1 MYLLEAMSGGND
13 PVLFMFGV
21 LFVFVIIISIASIK
35 IISQST
41 VGIVERLGKFNK
53 KIETGPNFLVPF
65 IDSLKTIVDL
75 REQVIDFPPQ
85 AVITKDNVTMQIDT
99 VVYFKVTDPINFI
112 YEISNPISA
121 IENLTATTLRNIIG
135 DLDLDETLTSRDIV
149 NTKLR
154 TILDEATDSWGIKV
168 NRVEL
173 KNIMP
178 PRDIQDSMERQM
190 RAERQ
195 KREAILTAEGMKQ
208 ASILEAEGRKQAA
221 ILNAEADKEAN
232 IRRSE
237 GEKEAQILKATG
249 EAEAI
254 IRVQEATAQGTK
266 AVLEAIKSA
275 APTAEVI
282 NLKGIEALE
291 KMAQTESTKIV
302 IPSEAVSLLGSIT
315 GVKEMLGGK
324 K

>member
-1 MYLLEAMSGGND
+1 MVLLSSFSSQD
-13 PVLFMFGV
+13 PVLLMFGGIFI
-21 LFVFVIIISIASIK
+21 FVVILAIASIK
-35 IISQST
+35 IVSQST
-41 VGIVERLGKFNK
+41 LGIIERLGKFHRRA
-53 KIETGPNFLVPF
+53 ETGVNFLIPF
-65 IDSLKTIVDL
+65 LDNMKAIIDL

-85 AVITKDNVTMQIDT
+85 AVITKDNVAMQIDT
-99 VVYFKVTDPINFI
+99 VIYFKVTDPVNFI
-112 YEISNPISA
+112 YEISQPLNA

-135 DLDLDETLTSRDIV
+135 DLDLDGTLTSRDLV

-154 TILDEATDSWGIKV
+154 EILDVATDPWGIKV

-190 RAERQ
+190 RAERL
-195 KREAILTAEGMKQ
+195 KREAVLTAEGQKQAAILTAEG
-208 ASILEAEGRKQAA
+208 LKQAA
-221 ILNAEADKEAN
+221 ILNAEADKESN

-254 IRVQEATAQGTK
+254 ILVQEATARGNK
-266 AVLEAIKSA
+266 AVLEAIKYAS
-275 APTAEVI
+275 PTAEVVAI
-282 NLKGIEALE
+282 KGLEALE
-291 KMAQTESTKIV
+291 KMSQTESSKII

-315 GVKEMLGGK
+315 GVKELLSGK

>member
-1 MYLLEAMSGGND
+1 
-13 PVLFMFGV
+13 MFGGIFI
-21 LFVFVIIISIASIK
+21 FVVILAIASIK
-35 IISQST
+35 IVSQST
-41 VGIVERLGKFNK
+41 LGIIERLGKFHRRA
-53 KIETGPNFLVPF
+53 ETGVNFLIPF
-65 IDSLKTIVDL
+65 LDNMKAIIDL

-85 AVITKDNVTMQIDT
+85 AVITKDNVAMQIDT
-99 VVYFKVTDPINFI
+99 VIYFKVTDPVNFI
-112 YEISNPISA
+112 YEISQPLNA

-135 DLDLDETLTSRDIV
+135 DLDLDGTLTSRDLV

-154 TILDEATDSWGIKV
+154 EILDVATDPWGIKV

-190 RAERQ
+190 RAERL
-195 KREAILTAEGMKQ
+195 KREAVLTAEGQKQAAILTAEG
-208 ASILEAEGRKQAA
+208 LKQAA
-221 ILNAEADKEAN
+221 ILNAEADKESN

-254 IRVQEATAQGTK
+254 ILVQEATARGNK
-266 AVLEAIKSA
+266 AVLEAIKYAS
-275 APTAEVI
+275 PTAEVVAI
-282 NLKGIEALE
+282 KGLEALE
-291 KMAQTESTKIV
+291 KMSQTESSKII

-315 GVKEMLGGK
+315 GVKELLSGK

>member
-1 MYLLEAMSGGND
+1 M
-13 PVLFMFGV
+13 MFGGIF
-21 LFVFVIIISIASIK
+21 LFVIIVAIASVK

-41 VGIVERLGKFNK
+41 IGLIERLGKFHK
-53 KIETGPNFLVPF
+53 KAETGVNFLIPF
-65 IDSLKTIVDL
+65 LDNMKAVIDL

-85 AVITKDNVTMQIDT
+85 AVITKDNIAMQIDT
-99 VVYFKVTDPINFI
+99 VIYFKVTDPVNFI
-112 YEISNPISA
+112 YQISNPLNA

-135 DLDLDETLTSRDIV
+135 DLDLDGTLTSRDIV

-154 TILDEATDSWGIKV
+154 EILDVATDPWGIKV

-190 RAERQ
+190 RAERL
-195 KREAILTAEGMKQ
+195 KREAILTAEGQKL
-208 ASILEAEGRKQAA
+208 AAITTAEGLKQAA
-221 ILNAEADKEAN
+221 ILNAEADKESN

-237 GEKEAQILKATG
+237 GEKEAQILRATG

-254 IRVQEATAQGTK
+254 ILVQEATAKGNK
-266 AVLEAIKSA
+266 VVLDAIKAADPSA
-275 APTAEVI
+275 AVI
-282 NLKGIEALE
+282 SIKGIEALE
-291 KMAQTESTKIV
+291 KMAQSNSAKLI
-302 IPSEAVSLLGSIT
+302 IPSEAVSLLGSIA
-315 GVKEMLGGK
+315 GVKEMLSGK

>member
-1 MYLLEAMSGGND
+1 MVLLNSMSSQD
-13 PVLFMFGV
+13 PILMMFGGIF
-21 LFVFVIIISIASIK
+21 LFVIIVAIASVK

-41 VGIVERLGKFNK
+41 IGLIERLGKFHK
-53 KIETGPNFLVPF
+53 KAETGVNFLIPF
-65 IDSLKTIVDL
+65 LDNMKAVIDL

-85 AVITKDNVTMQIDT
+85 AVITKDNIAMQIDT
-99 VVYFKVTDPINFI
+99 VIYFKVTDPVNFI
-112 YEISNPISA
+112 YQISNPLNA

-135 DLDLDETLTSRDIV
+135 DLDLDGTLTSRDIV

-154 TILDEATDSWGIKV
+154 EILDVATDPWGIKV

-190 RAERQ
+190 RAERL
-195 KREAILTAEGMKQ
+195 KREAILTAEGQKL
-208 ASILEAEGRKQAA
+208 AAITTAEGLKQAA
-221 ILNAEADKEAN
+221 ILNAEADKESN

-237 GEKEAQILKATG
+237 GEKEAQILRATG

-254 IRVQEATAQGTK
+254 ILVQEATAKGNK
-266 AVLEAIKSA
+266 VVLDAIKAADPSA
-275 APTAEVI
+275 AVI
-282 NLKGIEALE
+282 SIKGIEALE
-291 KMAQTESTKIV
+291 KMAQSNSAKLI
-302 IPSEAVSLLGSIT
+302 IPSEAVSLLGSIA
-315 GVKEMLGGK
+315 GVKEMLSGK